1 MINLNALQAKNS
13 AHQQNKGSDSQ
24 VTDSQPDN
32 QPDDSQKTTDNDMN
46 RLARSVMALESSSI
60 ASQARV
66 PIPKN
71 GVDYRGK
78 IVLAPMV
85 RSGELPSRLVS
96 LKYGADLV
104 WGPETIDRS
113 LIGAVRRINPR
124 NNTVEFTRVPSHP
137 GPDAKD
143 KVSVIYRI
151 DPAREKGK
159 LVFQLGTASPELAV
173 EAAKVIADDV
183 SGIDVNAGCPKPF
196 STLGGMGAA
205 LLQTPDKLIS
215 ILEALVREVG
225 RPWQIGISVKIRLL
239 KDPKD
244 TERLV
249 TALCATGITG
259 LTVHCRTTPMRPR
272 EAAIRDQLPM
282 IVSICRSAGVA
293 CLMNGDVK
301 SRDHALEL
309 MSQYDVDGAMIATSA
324 ESNFSCFRSA
334 ADGGCVSWRE
344 LAHEYVAIAM
354 ECENKW
360 GNTKYLLNIFLPG
373 KDKVAQAV
381 KSART
386 YTHCCT
392 LLGFNDLLP
401 AANKIDAIL
410 GISDRTEAGLKRSAE
425 LLGPALLASATSTA
439 TTTTPEVDIPLDSNV
454 LRGDTLSNQITA

>member
-1 MINLNALQAKNS
+1 
-13 AHQQNKGSDSQ
+13 
-24 VTDSQPDN
+24 
-32 QPDDSQKTTDNDMN
+32 
-46 RLARSVMALESSSI
+46 MALGSNSVTP
-60 ASQARV
+60 QARV
-66 PIPKN
+66 PIPQH

-96 LKYGADLV
+96 LRYGADLV

-113 LIGAVRRINPR
+113 LIGAVRRVNPR
-124 NNTVEFTRVPSHP
+124 NQTVEFTRIPSHP
-137 GPDAKD
+137 GPASD

-151 DPAREKGK
+151 DPAREMGR

-173 EAAKVIADDV
+173 QAARVVADDV

-205 LLQTPDKLIS
+205 LLQTPDRLVS

-225 RPWQIGISVKIRLL
+225 QPWQIGISVKIRIL
-239 KDPKD
+239 KDPEQ

-282 IVSICRSAGVA
+282 IASICRSAGVA

-301 SRDHALEL
+301 SRDHALAL

-334 ADGGCVSWRE
+334 ADGGLASWRD
-344 LAHEYVAIAM
+344 LAHEYISTAM

-373 KDKVAQAV
+373 KDKTAQVAKA
-381 KSART
+381 ART

-392 LLGFNDLLP
+392 VLGFDDLLP
-401 AANKIDAIL
+401 AANKVDSIL
-410 GISDRTEAGLKRSAE
+410 GISDRTEAGIKRSAE
-425 LLGPALLASATSTA
+425 LLAPPIHEKVAKTDL
-439 TTTTPEVDIPLDSNV
+439 TTTPPTARDIDMSINSSAMT
-454 LRGDTLSNQITA
+454 GDTLASQITA